1 MQTEFYHV
9 LNRGVEKRKIFMDS
23 RDYQRFIHDLEVF
36 NSIERVD
43 PNHRYNKEN
52 TRNMDIGCPYSR
64 GEQLV
69 QIHFFCLM
77 PNHYHLM
84 LSPLVEGGVSL
95 FMKKINM
102 GYAKYFNERY
112 KRSGSLFQGKYK
124 SVHVTSDAHFMYLPF
139 YIHLNPL
146 DLTTPEW
153 RKGEIP
159 SLEHVEEL
167 LSKYKWSSHLDYSG
181 TSNFASVTDRTFF
194 LNYFGGTDGYTK
206 ALQSYLKKFDMLHL
220 SGVTLE

>member
-1 MQTEFYHV
+1 MHTEFFHV
-9 LNRGVEKRKIFMDS
+9 LNRGVEKRKIFLDS
-23 RDYQRFIHDLEVF
+23 RDYARFIHDLYTF
-36 NSIERVD
+36 NIQGRSD
-43 PNHRYNKEN
+43 TNHRRN
-52 TRNMDIGCPYSR
+52 TKMTDIGCPSLD

-112 KRSGSLFQGKYK
+112 ERSGALFQGKYK
-124 SVHVTSDAHFMYLPF
+124 SIHITSDAHFMYLPF

-146 DLTTPEW
+146 DLTTPKW
-153 RKGEIP
+153 REGAIP

-181 TSNFASVTDRTFF
+181 KNNFGSVTDRTFF
-194 LNYFGGTDGYTK
+194 LNYFGGTAGYTK
-206 ALQSYLKKFDMLHL
+206 AFQSYLKKFNMLHL
-220 SGVTLE
+220 DGVTLE